1 MWSYHHGTASRQG
14 NSVTGGIVYTGTH
27 YPARYRGAY
36 FFGDYV
42 RHKLWT
48 MRFSSTGALVRR
60 PEDPPFGT
68 DIGAPVRFAAAPNGD
83 IVYADI
89 SSGNL
94 RRLTY

>member
-1 MWSYHHGTASRQG
+1 MALL
-14 NSVTGGIVYTGTH
+14 GG
-27 YPARYRGAY
+27 AREDTRILEPRSLRKRVEHAAGVVLPPRHRL
-36 FFGDYV
+36 GDYI

-48 MRFSSTGALVRR
+48 MRFSSTGKLVRP

-68 DIGAPVRFAAAPNGD
+68 DIGAPVKFAAGPNGD